1 MLLVPQTWSRLLT
14 LLLRRRDARDYAR
27 LGLGALDPVTVR
39 ATYQPAELTRV
50 SVANYK
56 FQLAASLPALVVV
69 PGKVSCDWSMV
80 HADL

>member
-1 MLLVPQTWSRLLT
+1 M
-14 LLLRRRDARDYAR
+14 
-27 LGLGALDPVTVR
+27 TVR